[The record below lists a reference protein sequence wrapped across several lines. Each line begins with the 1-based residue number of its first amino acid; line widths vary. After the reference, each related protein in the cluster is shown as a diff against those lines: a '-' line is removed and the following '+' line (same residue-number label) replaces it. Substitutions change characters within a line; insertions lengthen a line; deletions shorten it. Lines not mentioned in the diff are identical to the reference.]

1 MKKKGTKLLNDH
13 VLSFF
18 QRSPL
23 KKFNF
28 RQVLNLLPYEVN
40 KNNIKECLCLLEE
53 KKQIK
58 QIKPGS
64 YMLFSNRKTFT
75 GVLDKTSGGS
85 GYIIRKNIEK
95 DVFVSEKNLL
105 NSFDGD
111 QVEFV
116 MISHREGKIIKI
128 LERKKTKFIGV
139 TKNQNNQTLVT
150 TTGKKDKLDFFIHN
164 PEKINIRDNQLVVI
178 EFVKWENDLPEAKI
192 SKIIGEQGVV
202 ENEIHAIL
210 QEYNLPYEFDH
221 TLIKEAEALKGLQNK
236 ESIKERRDLRNITTI
251 TIDPED
257 AKDFD
262 DAISI
267 EKKEELIEIGIH
279 IADVSHFL
287 KEGSNLD
294 KEAFQRGTSVYL
306 VDRVVPMLP
315 ESLSN
320 NLCSL
325 RPNEEKL
332 TFSVIFTFNSNY
344 EVKNYW
350 FGRTVINSNQRFS
363 YKEAQHI
370 IDNKSNIIPK
380 EISLSN
386 KEYKIGNEIKNSVLL
401 LKDIGTKLREHRI
414 KKGSILFNKKEVKFI
429 LNSEKEPLKT
439 VLKETKEANKL
450 VEEFMLLANKKVAEI
465 FSQQKKE
472 DNIYRVHD
480 APNEEKLSAL
490 ERVTKNLGYN
500 QKFDNSST
508 VHSNINKILKQ
519 VEGTPEKNLIDTL
532 VIRSM
537 SKAKYST
544 KNIGHFG
551 LSFEKYTHFTSP
563 IRRYP
568 DIIVHRSLQRI
579 LNKKSIQQKNLE
591 KDCEHLSKR
600 EELATKAERS
610 SIKFMQVKYMSSK
623 VNKKY
628 TGIISGIMERGVF
641 IELKENKCE
650 GFVRI
655 KDIPNDYFVFNEKQY
670 LILGRNTKEEYR
682 LGDEVLVQVKGVNEH
697 KKQIDFLLLEKL

>member
-1 MKKKGTKLLNDH
+1 MKRKDNNLLSNH
-13 VLSFF
+13 LLSFF
-18 QRSPL
+18 IKSPKRKYNYKQL
-23 KKFNF
+23 
-28 RQVLNLLPYEVN
+28 LSSLPYQIN
-40 KNNIKECLCLLEE
+40 KKEAKEALFLLEE
-53 KKQIK
+53 RKKIK
-58 QIKPGS
+58 QINPGS
-64 YMLFSNRKTFT
+64 YILNKTNKT
-75 GVLDKTSGGS
+75 LEGVLDKTNSGS
-85 GYIIRKNIEK
+85 GYIVRKDVEK
-95 DVFVSEKNLL
+95 DVFVSEKNILDAF
-105 NSFDGD
+105 NGD

-116 MISHREGKIIKI
+116 MLSSREGKIIKT

-139 TKNQNNQTLVT
+139 TKNINNQIIVT
-150 TTGKKDKLDFFIHN
+150 TTEKKDKLDFFIDN
-164 PEKINIRDNQLVVI
+164 PRNSIIKENQLVVI
-178 EFVKWENDLPEAKI
+178 EFIKWENNLPEAEI
-192 SKIIGEQGVV
+192 TKIIGEQGIV

-210 QEYNLPYEFDH
+210 QEYNLPYEFEDA
-221 TLIKEAEALKGLQNK
+221 LLKEAEALKSLQNK
-236 ESIKERRDLRNITTI
+236 ETIKDRRDLRTTTTI

-262 DAISI
+262 DAISV
-267 EKKEELIEIGIH
+267 EKKGELTEIGIH

-287 KEGSNLD
+287 IEGSSLD

-332 TFSVIFTFNSNY
+332 TFSVIFTINSKH
-344 EVKNYW
+344 EVINHW
-350 FGRTVINSNQRFS
+350 FGKTVINSNQRFS
-363 YKEAQHI
+363 YKEAQYI
-370 IDNKSNIIPK
+370 IENKSNIIPK
-380 EISLSN
+380 EISLLN
-386 KEYKIGNEIKNSVLL
+386 KEYKIENDIKNSVLAL
-401 LKDIGTKLREHRI
+401 NDIGTNLRKQRI

-429 LNSEKEPLKT
+429 LNNEKEPLKT
-439 VLKETKEANKL
+439 VLKEAKEANKL

-465 FSQQKKE
+465 FSQQRKE
-472 DNIYRVHD
+472 KNIYRVHD
-480 APNEEKLSAL
+480 APNEEKLIAL
-490 ERVTKNLGYN
+490 ERVTRNLGYN
-500 QKFDNSST
+500 QRFDN
-508 VHSNINKILKQ
+508 INTIHNNLNTILKQ

-544 KNIGHFG
+544 KNNGHFG

-579 LNKKSIQQKNLE
+579 LSKKSSQQNNLE
-591 KDCEHLSKR
+591 KDCEYLSKR

-682 LGDEVLVQVKGVNEH
+682 LGDEVLVQVKGVNEY